1 MINLQVLFTYNEQDD
16 IALHYLKTFD
26 GKQIMAAENYLT
38 ETEEDTK
45 QETEVKES
53 ESGTRQQVLCVSH
66 KISWWLYQTRT

>member
-53 ESGTRQQVLCVSH
+53 ESESGMRQQVLCVSH
-66 KISWWLYQTRT
+66 KIS

>member
-66 KISWWLYQTRT
+66 KIS